1 MYASKVVS
9 AIDLC
14 NLCKKEKE
22 SNNINQ
28 WREFSLLSEKMMS
41 KDLQKIEQNAA
52 FEFLELLTGFIISEN
67 LLRGYSKMTSPG

>member
-1 MYASKVVS
+1 MYPSKVVS

-28 WREFSLLSEKMMS
+28 RREFSLLSEKMMS